1 MWLALIVSVV
11 VQGDQFTY
19 PECSLAS
26 DEEVAA
32 LTRDDALSAADSLYV
47 AASGD
52 AIAVLARSKR
62 LRGLTSLHV
71 CTDDAGVRALA
82 RSKHL
87 GGLEE
92 LTITASGEPL
102 AADTVKRLVRAR
114 GLRKKLRSLRFV
126 AGDSEAEKTL
136 DDAGFL
142 AIAEHL
148 DLPAL
153 RVLDL
158 SWHYW
163 IPDDTIAAVQ
173 TAPWGSQLDTL
184 LLCHTRVQA
193 DPALDAPCDR

>member
-1 MWLALIVSVV
+1 MWLALIISVV

-26 DEEVAA
+26 DEEIAA
-32 LTRDDALSAADSLYV
+32 LTRDAALSAADTLYV

-82 RSKHL
+82 RSKHI

-102 AADTVKRLVRAR
+102 AADTVKRLVTAR
-114 GLRKKLRSLRFV
+114 GLRKKLRGLRFV

-136 DDAGFL
+136 DAAGFH

-148 DLPAL
+148 DLPGP
-153 RVLDL
+153 RVLDV
-158 SWHYW
+158 SWHY
-163 IPDDTIAAVQ
+163 PVSADAVAAVEK
-173 TAPWGSQLDTL
+173 APWAAQLDKLVVCRT
-184 LLCHTRVQA
+184 HDSNA
-193 DPALDAPCDR
+193 DCQD